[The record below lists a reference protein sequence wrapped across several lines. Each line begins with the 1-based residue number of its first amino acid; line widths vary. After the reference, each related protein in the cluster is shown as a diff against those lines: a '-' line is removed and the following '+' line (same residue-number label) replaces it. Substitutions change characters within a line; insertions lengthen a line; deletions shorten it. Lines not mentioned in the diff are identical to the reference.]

1 MAWAYMELFAWLGYV
16 HPDMRAVV
24 PVMAAISAAATV
36 TESLPINQRVD
47 DNLSVPAVAALLGH
61 LMLHGV

>member
-1 MAWAYMELFAWLGYV
+1 MAWAYMALFAWLGYV